1 VAFRD
6 PWTRNDPRRTGHL
19 LLCAGPRVKRGPR
32 GPTSRSDCSFS
43 DSRGLVPLT
52 AGRVGAPCVGPPTGS
67 MLLRQ
72 RGSRGATRV
81 PRNARERFRADT
93 VNHPRD
99 TPPDCTLSG
108 ACCTVFSAPLLDAP
122 AGPLVR
128 SPATPREPARDVP
141 LSSSRRHDTS
151 HAQDPVRA
159 RGDAPASRQRAPRP
173 DWLHRK
179 LCSPAPRPDELE
191 LVRNASSAGRS
202 EPFRPVA
209 HRACGLALFL
219 LFPCARSAAALV
231 ACIAFETRKMKSCSP
246 LGIHALDAGPR
257 AAPRPRR
264 LVATML
270 GEPAQVPREP
280 IQERASVSVEASSV
294 GPAVTVQPSSRPS
307 RS

>member
-19 LLCAGPRVKRGPR
+19 LLCVCAGPRVKRGPR

-72 RGSRGATRV
+72 RGSRDATRV

-108 ACCTVFSAPLLDAP
+108 ARCTVFSAPLLDAP
-122 AGPLVR
+122 SGPLVM

-179 LCSPAPRPDELE
+179 LCSPPPDPMSLSSFGTPHAP
-191 LVRNASSAGRS
+191 GG
-202 EPFRPVA
+202 
-209 HRACGLALFL
+209 ACPSGQ
-219 LFPCARSAAALV
+219 AR
-231 ACIAFETRKMKSCSP
+231 IE
-246 LGIHALDAGPR
+246 R
-257 AAPRPRR
+257 AAW
-264 LVATML
+264 
-270 GEPAQVPREP
+270 
-280 IQERASVSVEASSV
+280 
-294 GPAVTVQPSSRPS
+294 PSSCFSLARAPPPPWSPVSHS
-307 RS
+307 RRGR